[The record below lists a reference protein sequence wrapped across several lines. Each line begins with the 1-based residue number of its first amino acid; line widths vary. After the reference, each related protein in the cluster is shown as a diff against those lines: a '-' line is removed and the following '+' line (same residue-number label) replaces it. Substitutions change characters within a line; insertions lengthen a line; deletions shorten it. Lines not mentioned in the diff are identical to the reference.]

1 MTKNIDDKFVINKKS
16 VKALVKDKGVL
27 KAIEYM
33 NEISG
38 SDLDLYKTLLE
49 KQINKQ
55 VRTKGG
61 RREYLEK
68 IAKKYIELK
77 QSYQ

>member
-1 MTKNIDDKFVINKKS
+1 MTKNLDDKFVINKKS
-16 VKALVKDKGVL
+16 VKALVKQEGVL

>member
-1 MTKNIDDKFVINKKS
+1 MTKNLDDKFVINKKS
-16 VKALVKDKGVL
+16 VKALVKQEGVL

-68 IAKKYIELK
+68 IAKKSVELK